1 MSDKKT
7 KSALNP
13 LADMASSVAESGDK
27 VERIRELI
35 FGAHMRDYAQKF
47 DQVNRELSRLS
58 REAERLNQQL
68 REQEAMYKRQL
79 RDEAERLNTQ
89 LQEQDHRH
97 IEQVQDLERRQS
109 QEVASLEQKHAQRL
123 QELDHVMHAGDRD
136 LLDKLREL
144 TDQLNDLKVDRAT
157 LGDLLVGLGQ
167 SLKQDAPPPIDA
179 EIDVLD
185 QLTAEL
191 G

>member
-1 MSDKKT
+1 MSDKKAR
-7 KSALNP
+7 SAPNP

-47 DQVNRELSRLS
+47 DQMNRELSRLS

-68 REQEAMYKRQL
+68 REQEATFKRQL
-79 RDEAERLNTQ
+79 REEAERLNTQ
-89 LQEQDHRH
+89 LQDQDHRQT
-97 IEQVQDLERRQS
+97 EQVQALERRQS
-109 QEVASLEQKHAQRL
+109 QEVSTLEQKHAQRL

-136 LLDKLREL
+136 LLNKLREL
-144 TDQLNDLKVDRAT
+144 TDQLNDIKVDRAT
-157 LGDLLVGLGQ
+157 LGDLLMDLGQ
-167 SLKQDAPPPIDA
+167 SLKHDAPPPIDA

-185 QLTAEL
+185 QLSAEL